1 MYKVQFRDVITGRS
15 RQIITTD
22 EEAVLAL
29 VKAASEQGDAE
40 VVELRVRVRTE
51 TRFGTEWAD
60 VTALAVAA
68 LKFS

>member
-1 MYKVQFRDVITGRS
+1 MYKIQFRDVETGRL
-15 RQIITTD
+15 RNVATTD
-22 EEAVLAL
+22 EEATLAL
-29 VKAASEQGDAE
+29 VKAASAQGDPE
-40 VVELRVRVRTE
+40 VVELRVRVSTE

>member
-1 MYKVQFRDVITGRS
+1 MYKIQFRDTETGRN
-15 RQIITTD
+15 RQVIATD
-22 EEAVLAL
+22 EETALAL
-29 VKAASEQGDAE
+29 VKAATAQGDPE